1 MNLTGNLQIMS
12 LPDILQWMLHA
23 KKTGCLRVEYKNVS
37 RSIYCREGRVIAC
50 AAEDPSVLLGQFLL
64 AHGWIS
70 EESLRQA
77 LARQES
83 TGQNLGSLLI
93 EMGVLRQEQM
103 LHIVS
108 SKAME
113 TIHGLFDWDHA
124 SFTFEPDVE
133 PVEGTIQVDLDV
145 TEILLEGARRMDEME
160 RIREVFPTTEIVL
173 APTDR
178 SPDASLLASPI
189 ARRIYEC
196 VDGKRTLAEI
206 ILECRV
212 SEYMACQF
220 LVRLQQCG
228 TVVVREAPSA
238 DVAEDTPVPD
248 LKHAEQLLASGDAFH
263 AFRMLRELQEASP
276 ADPAVKRLLS
286 WAETELITGVY
297 REGLLPECV
306 PVIDPSVEAL
316 PENGLTSTERHVLSK
331 INGDDTVKGLMW
343 TLPLRPV
350 DVLWAL
356 KALSDRGLIRIA
368 TVAAAC

>member
-1 MNLTGNLQIMS
+1 MH
-12 LPDILQWMLHA
+12 HA
-23 KKTGCLRVEYKNVS
+23 QKTGCLRVEYKNVS

-70 EESLRQA
+70 EETLREA
-77 LARQES
+77 LERQER
-83 TGQNLGSLLI
+83 TGQTLGSLLI
-93 EMGVLRQEQM
+93 EKGVLRQEQL

-113 TIHGLFDWDHA
+113 TIHGLFDWEQA
-124 SFTFEPDVE
+124 TFTFEPDVE
-133 PVEGTIQVDLDV
+133 PVEGTIHVDLDV
-145 TEILLEGARRMDEME
+145 TEILLEGARRMDEMA
-160 RIREVFPTTEIVL
+160 RIREVFPSTGIVL

-178 SPDASLLASPI
+178 RPDATLLASPI

-212 SEYMACQF
+212 SEYMACQ
-220 LVRLQQCG
+220 LLLRLQQCG
-228 TVVVREAPSA
+228 TVVVHEATPT
-238 DVAEDTPVPD
+238 DVADDTPVPD

-263 AFRMLRELQEASP
+263 AFRMLRELQDASP
-276 ADPAVKRLLS
+276 SDPTVKRLLTR
-286 WAETELITGVY
+286 AETELITSVY
-297 REGLLPECV
+297 RDGLLPQSV
-306 PVIDPSVEAL
+306 PVIDPSVETI
-316 PENGLTSTERHVLSK
+316 PDNGLTSTERHVLSK
-331 INGDDTVKGLMW
+331 INGDDTVKSLMW

-356 KALSDRGLIRIA
+356 KALSDRGLIRFA
-368 TVAAAC
+368 TVTAAAG